1 MMKLPPLNK
10 NLDIIDTINISPI
23 QKLITNH
30 PELWKSMTYR
40 QDKYKP
46 HKNTESIICI
56 WSGSKNNIKQIIK
69 HEPNY
74 NLFETFIKSIINKLK
89 SHFNWK
95 KDIFI
100 YKAMFAKLK
109 ANKRITKHTDGGPL
123 LRIPQRIH
131 IPIFSEHNLID
142 VDINNITYHLKEG
155 TIYNFNN
162 TKPHRVINNSS
173 KDRIHFII
181 DVSEIGTLPNIEK
194 TMITIKNFNDKLIEI
209 L

>member
-74 NLFETFIKSIINKLK
+74 NLFETFIKNIINKLK
-89 SHFNWK
+89 FHFNWK

-194 TMITIKNFNDKLIEI
+194 NMITIKNFNDKLIEI